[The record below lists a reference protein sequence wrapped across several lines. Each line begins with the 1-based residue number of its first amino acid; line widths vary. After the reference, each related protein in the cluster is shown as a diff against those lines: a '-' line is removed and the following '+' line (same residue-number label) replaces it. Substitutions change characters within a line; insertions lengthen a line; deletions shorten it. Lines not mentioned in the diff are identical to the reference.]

1 VIEGM
6 AGETQSPS
14 SPLNRQ
20 RAMMVLE
27 EEERIVKQRMNAVRE
42 LVRLKNEEARILEA
56 KRQLGIAVR

>member
-1 VIEGM
+1 MIEGM

-14 SPLNRQ
+14 SPLDRQ
-20 RAMMVLE
+20 RAMMVLQ